1 MNESNRLRV
10 VAAEP
15 QRHLSS
21 GWILTTD
28 SSKIHGWEDQKA
40 GGVICYANAGAV
52 LKSHS
57 QESFRMLSQKISPLG
72 KPIVSLYFRFPY
84 SKHLAQSA
92 KKRGRSRSE

>member
-15 QRHLSS
+15 QRHLRS
-21 GWILTTD
+21 GCILTTD

-52 LKSHS
+52 L
-57 QESFRMLSQKISPLG
+57 
-72 KPIVSLYFRFPY
+72 
-84 SKHLAQSA
+84 
-92 KKRGRSRSE
+92 